1 MKRFFTLFCAA
12 LMTLGTINAK
22 LVLHE
27 DFNREVGNLNSG
39 TNTQMGSNTT
49 DWWSYSGGTGATP
62 KYVQVAEGTLS
73 YPGYVTTGT
82 GNKAYIWSTDADDFR
97 KFDKEYTSGKMY
109 FAAIINVTEL
119 RQGTTPDYF
128 LCLGDGG
135 TSNMYARLYTRSV
148 QDDNGTFIGYRLGIA
163 KFTETNTTAVR
174 FTKDVYETN
183 KNYLV
188 VVEYEFVEG
197 NKNDKASLYV
207 NPTKSTTK
215 PTLECLQDSTN
226 AGGTQIGAIAK
237 NDASKI
243 ASINLRQGTNTP
255 RQVYVDE
262 IKVATAWDDL
272 FEDEEN
278 PPTGIGEVTGNGLQ
292 VTGQKIL
299 RNGQLIIVKDGKM
312 FNVLGTAL

>member
-1 MKRFFTLFCAA
+1 M
-12 LMTLGTINAK
+12 
-22 LVLHE
+22 
-27 DFNREVGNLNSG
+27 
-39 TNTQMGSNTT
+39 
-49 DWWSYSGGTGATP
+49 
-62 KYVQVAEGTLS
+62 
-73 YPGYVTTGT
+73 
-82 GNKAYIWSTDADDFR
+82 
-97 KFDKEYTSGKMY
+97 
-109 FAAIINVTEL
+109 
-119 RQGTTPDYF
+119 
-128 LCLGDGG
+128 
-135 TSNMYARLYTRSV
+135 
-148 QDDNGTFIGYRLGIA
+148 
-163 KFTETNTTAVR
+163 R